1 MNEKN
6 LKMILNVLEEH
17 GIETEGMNMNDEL
30 EMDSIQYVSIIVALE
45 EVFDTS
51 ISDEYLVDD
60 KITIDSFYNMVKE
73 LQKTIKYLF

>member
-60 KITIDSFYNMVKE
+60 KITIDNFYNMVKE
-73 LQKTIKYLF
+73 L

>member
-30 EMDSIQYVSIIVALE
+30 EMDSIQYVSIIVPLE

-73 LQKTIKYLF
+73 L

>member
-73 LQKTIKYLF
+73 L

>member
-45 EVFDTS
+45 EVLIVS
-51 ISDEYLVDD
+51 I
-60 KITIDSFYNMVKE
+60 TW
-73 LQKTIKYLF
+73 